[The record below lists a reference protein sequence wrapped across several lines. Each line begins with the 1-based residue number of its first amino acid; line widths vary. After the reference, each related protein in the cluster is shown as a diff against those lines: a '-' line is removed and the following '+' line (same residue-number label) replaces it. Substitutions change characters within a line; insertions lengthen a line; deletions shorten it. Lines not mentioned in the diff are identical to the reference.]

1 MAGKSNVVEQL
12 PAQIP
17 MCTSLAAANALAD
30 LNASASLRESP
41 SNASNV
47 EYTTDQP
54 EEPPLRLRGGCALL
68 LFFFIVW
75 ETQDDAVLFR

>member
-1 MAGKSNVVEQL
+1 MTGKSTVVEQL

-17 MCTSLAAANALAD
+17 MCRSLAAANALAD

-47 EYTTDQP
+47 ECTKDQS

-68 LFFFIVW
+68 LFFFIV
-75 ETQDDAVLFR
+75 